1 MRKQILNTES
11 YSPLYKQLMQ
21 KLRTD
26 IQSGVYPVHSR
37 IPSEQE
43 LCQTYQVSR
52 VTVRKALAELTQ
64 EGLLKRHQGK
74 GTFVGI
80 PRIQKDLRSVNSF
93 HDACRMMGCTPGTR
107 VLHAQWAHLEAG
119 ERAELGCEEDE
130 QVVELVRLRL
140 ADDMPVMLETNHFP
154 PAYAWLMSADLTG
167 SLYAL
172 LEEKGVEARQAIHEV
187 SLCYA
192 TPAQAKALEIAPGDA
207 LLCLHEVIYDQN
219 GRPLHTSHQVI
230 RGDRF
235 TFRI

>member
-93 HDACRMMGCTPGTR
+93 HDACRMMGSTPGTR

>member
-93 HDACRMMGCTPGTR
+93 HDACRMMGSTPGTR

-140 ADDMPVMLETNHFP
+140 ADDMPELLETNHFP

>member
-154 PAYAWLMSADLTG
+154 PAYAWLMSADLNG